1 MPSHLLSKGTEH
13 GGITKI
19 WEEWRSTR
27 PADVSH
33 IRTRNNVSR
42 KSDSAYRSIN
52 LTTGSYVGGRLT
64 PRLES
69 ARTKLGNVLVVP
81 FVKPHK
87 HERVDV
93 AGLLTPTIMPPPA
106 KRDLQ
111 GELVKLGSL
120 PSVASLA
127 RYLKSP
133 FSKRRNASW
142 KYSFCGPQGAE
153 NLGN

>member
-1 MPSHLLSKGTEH
+1 MPSHLLSKGTER

-19 WEEWRSTR
+19 WEEWRLTR